1 MWRKARNV
9 AITYAPLSDDTNP
22 KLDDKV
28 TYQGLQGSNV
38 KTVAGI
44 DTPAGD
50 GAWGWRG
57 KGWLMIASS
66 HWQFLGYGEGPDG
79 VGWAVTYF
87 QKTLFTPAGIDVY
100 SRRRDGLT
108 SEMLERIKLVLSENE
123 SEEIRKHVKELFE
136 VKRD

>member
-9 AITYAPLSDDTNP
+9 AITYAPLSDDTSP

-28 TYQGLQGSNV
+28 TYQGLGSSTL

-50 GAWGWRG
+50 GAWSWRG
-57 KGWLMIASS
+57 KGWLIIASS
-66 HWQFLGYGEGPDG
+66 HWQFLGYGEGVEG
-79 VGWAVTYF
+79 EGWAVTYF

-100 SRRRDGLT
+100 SRRKDGL
-108 SEMLERIKLVLSENE
+108 SAKMLEGIKTALGGNE
-123 SEEIRKHVKELFE
+123 SEEIKKLVKELFE